1 MKSEQISEAHKARI
15 EAQKKEI
22 FDNYQ
27 TVAEHGGE
35 SKVVDADMDDDIDEK
50 EKSKSAE
57 KLEKKSSSKKNAN
70 KEASHQEKHKL

>member
-1 MKSEQISEAHKARI
+1 MKSEKISEAHKARI

-27 TVAEHGGE
+27 TVAEHEGE
-35 SKVVDADMDDDIDEK
+35 IKVVDADMEYDIDEK

-57 KLEKKSSSKKNAN
+57 KLEKKSSSKKHAN